1 MEEIQVGAE
10 APDFE
15 LPCVTGEEK
24 GTFRLS
30 DLRGQKNVVL
40 AFYAL
45 DWTAS
50 CASEMPALEAA
61 QARFAEHDAQVVGI
75 SADSIPAAQ
84 ARFAEHDAQVVGI
97 SADSIPSHEAWQ
109 KYVVGKLSY
118 PLCSD
123 FFPHAEV
130 ISTYGLLRESQP
142 VPGISNRAV
151 VIVDKEGKVAWK
163 KVYDISSV
171 PDVSEILEA
180 LEGLAPPAGGP
191 GSQDDTVS

>member
-15 LPCVTGEEK
+15 LPCMTGEEK
-24 GTFRLS
+24 GMFRLS

-61 QARFAEHDAQVVGI
+61 LARFAEHDT
-75 SADSIPAAQ
+75 
-84 ARFAEHDAQVVGI
+84 QVVGI

-130 ISTYGLLRESQP
+130 IGNYGLLRESPP

-151 VIVDKEGKVAWK
+151 VIVDKAGKVAWK
-163 KVYDISSV
+163 KVYEISSV

-180 LEGLAPPAGGP
+180 LEGLGTQETPE
-191 GSQDDTVS
+191 S

>member
-24 GTFRLS
+24 GTFKLS
-30 DLRGQKNVVL
+30 DLRGKKNVVL

-61 QARFAEHDAQVVGI
+61 QARFAEL
-75 SADSIPAAQ
+75 
-84 ARFAEHDAQVVGI
+84 DAQVVGI

-130 ISTYGLLRESQP
+130 IGAYGLLRESPP

-151 VIVDKEGKVAWK
+151 IIVDKEGKVAWK
-163 KVYDISSV
+163 KVYEISSV
-171 PDVSEILEA
+171 PDVKEILEA
-180 LEGLAPPAGGP
+180 LKELAPQESSEP
-191 GSQDDTVS
+191 